1 MVNVSNVN
9 WSFHEWIFKIYR
21 SSHQRYHCMKSVQ
34 IRIYFWSVFPYIQSE
49 YSKIRTR
56 NNSVFGHFL
65 RGVSYKRSCSLKFRK
80 FHWKLTK
87 FLKTYFE
94 EHLGTAASKFRI
106 LRSRSES
113 CFCSWHCAIYEWF
126 ITLGFVS
133 KIWKTEL

>member
-1 MVNVSNVN
+1 
-9 WSFHEWIFKIYR
+9 
-21 SSHQRYHCMKSVQ
+21 MKSVQ

-56 NNSVFGHFL
+56 NNSVFGHFS

-106 LRSRSES
+106 LEVDQKVAFAVDIVLYMSDLLLWVFSQKYERQS
-113 CFCSWHCAIYEWF
+113 CK
-126 ITLGFVS
+126 LQQ
-133 KIWKTEL
+133 